1 MHLSRRAMLR
11 LLATGPLV
19 AGCGLPA
26 PASPARPP
34 AGQPATS
41 VARGPSATRAPR
53 TIQIVVGFGTG
64 NAPPQLPVQEEL
76 ATAYTDRRRGEVRIE
91 YLRVASSTEG
101 RQRLPEWIATGQP
114 PDIVLPSGRFG
125 IFALADQDLWL
136 DLSPFFR
143 QTGLTL
149 SIYPQAV
156 QEAAQALGFYPG
168 PGQIIGLPAGFHTHT
183 LAFNKD
189 LFARA
194 KLPEP
199 PPQWNTP
206 EWTYAKLRELAMKLT
221 LDGAG
226 RNATEPGFD
235 PKAIVQWGLGNFF
248 PTTIWYAYGGRRYDP
263 RTRQVRFDDPEAALG
278 VRFAADLATRDRAL
292 LIDAIATRLAGPNGQ
307 RALWRSGK
315 VAMVDMCSCE
325 LAGYGDITGFR
336 WDVAAIP
343 KGPKR
348 LFNFLN
354 VDVGSLVKAGRDHA
368 TAWDVLKFMTLDEPN
383 ARHLQID
390 SYGAIPAR
398 IDSQAAFKEVLASRF
413 PGVNAQLFL
422 DAIPYAGGDN
432 EDWVPNYA
440 QVRALQNEAFDR
452 LLKGETAVDEELP
465 RLQADAQKAID
476 EWLAKFGRG

>member
-1 MHLSRRAMLR
+1 MRLSRRVLLR

-26 PASPARPP
+26 PAAPAQSP

-41 VARGPSATRAPR
+41 VARGPSATRVQRA
-53 TIQIVVGFGTG
+53 IQIVVGFGTG
-64 NAPPQLPVQEEL
+64 NAPPQRPVQEEL
-76 ATAYTDRRRGEVRIE
+76 ATAYMDRQRGEVRIE
-91 YLRVASSTEG
+91 YLRIASSTEG
-101 RQRLPEWIATGQP
+101 RQRLPELIATGQP
-114 PDIVLPSGRFG
+114 PDIVLPTGRFG
-125 IFALADQDLWL
+125 IFALADQDIWL

-143 QTGLTL
+143 QTGLML
-149 SIYPQAV
+149 SIYPPPV

-168 PGQIIGLPAGFHTHT
+168 PGQMIGLPAGFHTHT

-194 KLPEP
+194 KLAEP
-199 PPQWNTP
+199 PQQWNTP
-206 EWTYAKLRELAMKLT
+206 DWTYDKLRELAMKLT
-221 LDGAG
+221 LDSAG

-235 PKAIVQWGLGNFF
+235 PRAIVQWGLGNFF

-263 RTRQVRFDDPEAALG
+263 RTRQVRFNDPEAARG
-278 VRFAADLATRDRAL
+278 ATFAANLATKDHAL
-292 LIDAIATRLAGPNGQ
+292 LIDAIATSRAGPNGQ

-325 LAGYGDITGFR
+325 LAGYGDITGFQ
-336 WDVAAIP
+336 WDIAAMP

-354 VDVGSLVKAGRDHA
+354 VDVGSLVKAGRNHE

-383 ARHLQID
+383 ARRLQID

-398 IDSQAAFKEVLASRF
+398 IESQSAFTELLAARF
-413 PGVNAQLFL
+413 PGVKARLFL

-440 QVRALQNEAFDR
+440 QVRALQNAAFDQ
-452 LLKGETAVDEELP
+452 LLKGEATAGEALAQ
-465 RLQADAQKAID
+465 LQTAAQQAID
-476 EWLAKFGRG
+476 EWLAQYGRG